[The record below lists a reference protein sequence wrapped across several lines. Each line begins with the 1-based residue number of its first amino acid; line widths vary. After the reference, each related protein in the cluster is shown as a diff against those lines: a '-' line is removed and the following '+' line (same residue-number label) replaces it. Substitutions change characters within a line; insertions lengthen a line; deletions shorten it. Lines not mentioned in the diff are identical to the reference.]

1 VHSPHFG
8 PSGLRAQPCLTRIM
22 HCNMLGV
29 PDFASTGRTDPFE
42 VVITDLGM
50 AHIDGHR
57 VAASIKTVSSATPV
71 FLLTGWGKRTP
82 AGAAIPNIDHV
93 LSKPPRIAD
102 IRAALAGVCA
112 QSQY

>member
-1 VHSPHFG
+1 
-8 PSGLRAQPCLTRIM
+8 
-22 HCNMLGV
+22 
-29 PDFASTGRTDPFE
+29 
-42 VVITDLGM
+42 M

-57 VAASIKTVSSATPV
+57 VAASIKTVCSATPA

-82 AGAAIPNIDHV
+82 AEGAIPNIDHV

-102 IRAALAGVCA
+102 IRTALAGVCA